1 MSCFVRTNRHGNL
14 CLRPFWQGDEWQ
26 ERVNK
31 RGKPVKDTP
40 ANRERAELRAKIISE
55 EMEAGTFDYLRWFPN
70 GNRAAEFRPKGET
83 QTNVKNLTV
92 GEYYRDWID
101 RRKPPFV
108 RPGLHHDYIRQ
119 FRRYILPNFETKP
132 LVEIDLMALDVF
144 RASLNQVGGLSLKSC
159 RNIIDGTFRA
169 MMRDA
174 RAENPKLE
182 LTDHFANL
190 KWKRLPTSKPDP
202 FTTEERDVV
211 LKHFRQKHA
220 FYYPFVATL
229 FGTGARQSEII
240 ALRWGDID
248 LKSGTLSISKSHYMG
263 EDGQTKT
270 AASERVIALG
280 TPVIEAL
287 RAIKP
292 LHLTEV
298 DFLFKNSE
306 GRPINEDKWRKK
318 YWYRALR
325 ACNVRPRKFYATRHT
340 FISVGLSNGVNPK
353 WLAEYCGTS
362 VAMIEKHYGRYIK
375 SDSREQLERLF
386 GAKPGTLY
394 GTLREGTDDQ
404 PRENFEA
411 VDNEDEIEVEKWS
424 GRVDLNHRLHG
435 PEPCALPS

>member
-1 MSCFVRTNRHGNL
+1 MACKVKVNRHGRL
-14 CLRPFWQGDEWQ
+14 AFRLFWNGRDSWEGTRW
-26 ERVNK
+26 
-31 RGKPVKDTP
+31 KDTP
-40 ANRERAELRAKIISE
+40 KNRLKAEADALRISE
-55 EMEAGTFDYLRWFPN
+55 EMERGEFDYLKWFPD
-70 GNRAAEFRPKGET
+70 GNKADEFRPKSEA
-83 QTNVKNLTV
+83 QADDKSLTV
-92 GEYYRDWID
+92 GEYYRDWIE

-108 RPGLHHDYIRQ
+108 RPGLHHDYVRQ
-119 FRRYILPNFETKP
+119 FRRYILPNFETKR
-132 LVEIDLMALDVF
+132 LVDVDLTALDVF

-174 RAENPKLE
+174 RAEKPGLG
-182 LTDHFANL
+182 LIDHFANL

-202 FTTEERDVV
+202 FTTEERDVI
-211 LKHFRQKHA
+211 LKHFRQKRA

-229 FGTGARQSEII
+229 FGTGARPSEII

-248 LKSGTLSISKSHYMG
+248 LRSGTLSISKSHYMG
-263 EDGQTKT
+263 EDGPTKT

-280 TPVIEAL
+280 MPVIEAL
-287 RAIKP
+287 KAIKP
-292 LHLTEV
+292 LHVTETDLV
-298 DFLFKNSE
+298 FKNSE

-340 FISVGLSNGVNPK
+340 FISDALSQGANIK

-386 GAKPGTLY
+386 GAKTETFTE
-394 GTLREGTDDQ
+394 TLRSGTDDSH
-404 PRENFEA
+404 NEA
-411 VDNEDEIEVEKWS
+411 IEDIVIEDENSSEI
-424 GRVDLNHRLHG
+424 GRG
-435 PEPCALPS
+435 EWI

>member
-1 MSCFVRTNRHGNL
+1 MACKVKVNRHGRL
-14 CLRPFWQGDEWQ
+14 AFRLFWNGRDSWEGTRW
-26 ERVNK
+26 
-31 RGKPVKDTP
+31 KDTP
-40 ANRERAELRAKIISE
+40 KNRIKAEADALRMSE
-55 EMEAGTFDYLRWFPN
+55 EMEAGAFSYLRWFPE
-70 GNRAAEFRPKGET
+70 GNRAHEFKPPEPEPKSEG
-83 QTNVKNLTV
+83 LTV
-92 GEYYRDWID
+92 GQYYRDWIE

-108 RPGLHHDYIRQ
+108 RPGLHHDYVRQ
-119 FRRYILPNFETKP
+119 FRRYILPNFEDTR
-132 LVEIDLMALDVF
+132 LVDIDLTKLDVF

-174 RAENPKLE
+174 RAENQHLG

-202 FTTEERDVV
+202 FTAEERDVI
-211 LKHFRQKHA
+211 LNHFRAKHGY
-220 FYYPFVATL
+220 YYPFVATL

-248 LKSGTLSISKSHYMG
+248 LRAATLSISKSHYMD
-263 EDGQTKT
+263 EDGPTKT

-280 TPVIEAL
+280 APVIDAL
-287 RAIKP
+287 KPTKP
-292 LHLTEV
+292 LHVTEA
-298 DFLFKNSE
+298 DFVFKNRE

-325 ACNVRPRKFYATRHT
+325 ACGVRPRKFYATRHT
-340 FISVGLSNGVNPK
+340 FISVGLSQGLNIK

-362 VAMIEKHYGRYIK
+362 VAMIEKHYGRYINN
-375 SDSREQLERLF
+375 DSREQLERLL
-386 GAKPGTLY
+386 GAKTETFSE
-394 GTLREGTDDQ
+394 TLRNGTDDEVDEVT
-404 PRENFEA
+404 ENLGGSE
-411 VDNEDEIEVEKWS
+411 WS

>member
-1 MSCFVRTNRHGNL
+1 MACKVKVNRHGFL
-14 CLRPFWQGDEWQ
+14 AFRLYWDGRESWEGTRW
-26 ERVNK
+26 
-31 RGKPVKDTP
+31 KDTP
-40 ANRERAELRAKIISE
+40 RNRLKAEADALRMSE
-55 EMEAGTFDYLRWFPN
+55 AMEAGTFNYLTWFPE
-70 GNRAAEFRPKGET
+70 GNRADDFRPKSDA
-83 QTNVKNLTV
+83 QADDKSLTV
-92 GEYYRDWID
+92 GEYYRDWIE

-108 RPGLHHDYIRQ
+108 RPGLHHDYVRQ
-119 FRRYILPNFETKP
+119 FRRYILPNFETKR
-132 LVEIDLMALDVF
+132 LVEVDLTALDVF

-174 RAENPKLE
+174 RAEKTNLG
-182 LTDHFANL
+182 LVDHFANL
-190 KWKRLPTSKPDP
+190 KWQRLATPKPDP
-202 FTTEERDVV
+202 FTAEERDII
-211 LKHFRQKHA
+211 LNQFRAKHG

-248 LKSGTLSISKSHYMG
+248 LKAGSLSISKSHYMG
-263 EDGQTKT
+263 EDGPTKT
-270 AASERVIALG
+270 TASERVIALG
-280 TPVIEAL
+280 IPVIEAL

-292 LHLTEV
+292 LHVTET
-298 DFLFKNSE
+298 DFVFKNSE

-340 FISVGLSNGVNPK
+340 FISIGLSQGLNIK

-362 VAMIEKHYGRYIK
+362 VAMIEKHYGRYIN

-386 GAKPGTLY
+386 GAKTETFSE
-394 GTLREGTDDQ
+394 TLREGTDDTMAEVV
-404 PRENFEA
+404 EN
-411 VDNEDEIEVEKWS
+411 VGGSKWS

-435 PEPCALPS
+435 PEPCALPC